1 MSTQERNDHIAAELQ
16 NLIRNLIDPNVSFK
30 ILSQISIKLEYILQI
45 SPRELLRHEQMAW
58 RLIRNDRFMSTNS
71 HDVSRRLAALVE
83 RFRVENMS
91 TFGDT
96 VKDLCDK
103 ILSNPDHEVT
113 QSEQDVLWSLLD
125 FVLEMT
131 NEPVQNIR
139 RNRGGMDR
147 RRVHVLDAVDD
158 AERLSSGAC
167 TPSNAAEGE
176 IDWVALLS
184 EDFLPPLS
192 PGSSS
197 SDNLSVRSQGLLST
211 MPIAA
216 SPHRI
221 GQTRMTPAGQALA
234 SQNWG

>member
-1 MSTQERNDHIAAELQ
+1 M
-16 NLIRNLIDPNVSFK
+16 
-30 ILSQISIKLEYILQI
+30 QI
-45 SPRELLRHEQMAW
+45 SPRELLRQEQLAW

-83 RFRVENMS
+83 RFRLENMS
-91 TFGDT
+91 SFGDT
-96 VKDLCDK
+96 IKDLCDK
-103 ILSNPDHEVT
+103 ILTSPGHEVT

-147 RRVHVLDAVDD
+147 RRVNVLDAVDD

-167 TPSNAAEGE
+167 TPSSGGAEPE

-197 SDNLSVRSQGLLST
+197 SDNLSVRS
-211 MPIAA
+211 
-216 SPHRI
+216 
-221 GQTRMTPAGQALA
+221 
-234 SQNWG
+234 